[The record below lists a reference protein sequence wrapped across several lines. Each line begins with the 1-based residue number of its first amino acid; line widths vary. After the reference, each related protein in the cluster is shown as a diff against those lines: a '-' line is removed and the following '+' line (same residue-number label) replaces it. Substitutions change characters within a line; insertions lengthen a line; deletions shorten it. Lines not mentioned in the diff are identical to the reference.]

1 MIEVE
6 QIKLEQNKSA
16 ERKSDGMTNEM
27 SMEFDAISNNES
39 FARVAVAAFIAPLN
53 PTLEEMSDIK
63 TAVSEAV
70 TNAIIHGYENVY
82 GYGRHGEVRP
92 VCCRIREG
100 KVYLR
105 CRLENGVLH
114 IEVEDKG
121 VGMDNVDKAM
131 EPLFTTKPEL
141 ERSGMGFAFMEAFM
155 DDVDVV
161 SRRDI
166 GTRITLKKFFSGPDY
181 SAVCDGIADSKS
193 DLHDEKSEND
203 SECISGR
210 NTIEQ
215 THGIIKAI
223 RPSINVQNINARTS
237 D

>member
-1 MIEVE
+1 
-6 QIKLEQNKSA
+6 
-16 ERKSDGMTNEM
+16 
-27 SMEFDAISNNES
+27 
-39 FARVAVAAFIAPLN
+39 
-53 PTLEEMSDIK
+53 
-63 TAVSEAV
+63 
-70 TNAIIHGYENVY
+70 
-82 GYGRHGEVRP
+82 
-92 VCCRIREG
+92 
-100 KVYLR
+100 
-105 CRLENGVLH
+105 
-114 IEVEDKG
+114 
-121 VGMDNVDKAM
+121 
-131 EPLFTTKPEL
+131 
-141 ERSGMGFAFMEAFM
+141 M

-166 GTRITLKKFFSGPDY
+166 GTRITLKKFFSEPDY

-215 THGIIKAI
+215 TRGIIKAI

>member
-6 QIKLEQNKSA
+6 QIKLEQNKIA
-16 ERKSDGMTNEM
+16 ERKSEGMTNEM

-155 DDVDVV
+155 DDLEVE
-161 SRRDI
+161 SKPLQ
-166 GTRITLKKFFSGPDY
+166 GTIVRMQKKLKSGSWIPR
-181 SAVCDGIADSKS
+181 S
-193 DLHDEKSEND
+193 
-203 SECISGR
+203 
-210 NTIEQ
+210 
-215 THGIIKAI
+215 
-223 RPSINVQNINARTS
+223 
-237 D
+237 